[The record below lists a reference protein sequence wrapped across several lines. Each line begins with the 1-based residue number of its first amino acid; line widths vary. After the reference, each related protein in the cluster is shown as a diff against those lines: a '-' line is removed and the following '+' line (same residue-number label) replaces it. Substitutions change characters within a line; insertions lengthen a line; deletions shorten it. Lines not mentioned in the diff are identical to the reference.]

1 MRWMQIQSI
10 DNIAYKNNDTNSKID
25 FKKIHQLEDEFER
38 LPSGSDE
45 RQQNIQERL
54 KLLGVI

>member
-1 MRWMQIQSI
+1 MNSK
-10 DNIAYKNNDTNSKID
+10 KNTSSDFKID
-25 FKKIHQLEDEFER
+25 FEKIHQLEDEFER
-38 LPSGSDE
+38 LPHGSDE

>member
-1 MRWMQIQSI
+1 MQINSI
-10 DNIAYKNNDTNSKID
+10 DAIPYKNNDSDFKID
-25 FKKIHQLEDEFER
+25 FEKIHILEDEFER

-54 KLLGVI
+54 KLLGITDF